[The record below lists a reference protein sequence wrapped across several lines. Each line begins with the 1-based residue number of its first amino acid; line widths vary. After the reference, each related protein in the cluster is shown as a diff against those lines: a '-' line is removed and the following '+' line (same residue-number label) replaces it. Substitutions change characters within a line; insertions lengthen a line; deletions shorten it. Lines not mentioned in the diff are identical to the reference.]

1 MPYKDLEQQRQSQN
15 AWMWRRRQMWIAENG
30 PCNWCGSTQDLLV
43 AFKNPGAKT
52 VRIPSIWGRTQGNR
66 DEILAN
72 CEVTCRKC
80 HNVKLKIWRAVKSA
94 LS

>member
-30 PCNWCGSTQDLLV
+30 PCAWCGSTQELLV
-43 AFKNPGAKT
+43 AYKNPARKT
-52 VRIPSIWGRTQGNR
+52 IKVASIWGRSQENR
-66 DEILAN
+66 DKILAD
-72 CEVTCRKC
+72 CEVTCREH
-80 HNVKLKIWRAVKSA
+80 HNMKLKIWRAVKSA